1 MALEARSGCSI
12 FPPHLLKVLA
22 GRQRHAMAHQNGLVA
37 LRMMHIFFL
46 GDKLDR
52 VAEDVKSMF
61 SSISLRSIVAPRT
74 CYMGVNGH
82 LDLIIGFSHPTLP
95 LDGLRNTLR
104 PPSQPPGPNIFKFV
118 PLM

>member
-1 MALEARSGCSI
+1 MAVEARSGCSI

-61 SSISLRSIVAPRT
+61 FFISSLTLVGSA
-74 CYMGVNGH
+74 H
-82 LDLIIGFSHPTLP
+82 LLYGGERRFRPHNRFLP
-95 LDGLRNTLR
+95 PHFTLR
-104 PPSQPPGPNIFKFV
+104 WT
-118 PLM
+118 

>member
-1 MALEARSGCSI
+1 MALEARPGCSI

-61 SSISLRSIVAPRT
+61 SIIISSLTLVGSA
-74 CYMGVNGH
+74 H
-82 LDLIIGFSHPTLP
+82 LLYGGERPFRPHNRFLLP
-95 LDGLRNTLR
+95 HFTLR
-104 PPSQPPGPNIFKFV
+104 
-118 PLM
+118 